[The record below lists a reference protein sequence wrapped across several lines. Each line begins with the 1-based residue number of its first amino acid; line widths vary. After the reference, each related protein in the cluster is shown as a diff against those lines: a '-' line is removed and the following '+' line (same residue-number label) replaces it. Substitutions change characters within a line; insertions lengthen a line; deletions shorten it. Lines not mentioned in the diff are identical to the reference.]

1 MDGVGF
7 WSRSLRC
14 SGARF
19 LARSVAAA
27 AGSSARRGIGVAGR
41 PLVRLKARM
50 AWSGSGLGRVRVA
63 EWARSL
69 QAGRRGAGV
78 RSAGLRAVAALG
90 ASSLGGVGLGARVQ
104 GRGRRV
110 LGAASVEAGAGRA
123 WLLGFGPV
131 AGGSRQ
137 GRGKRGERESQVRE
151 REPGGEEEMAAAK
164 GAGGSG
170 GRLEEEGK
178 RLGV

>member
-1 MDGVGF
+1 VLGCTVLGAVGRGCCRVL
-7 WSRSLRC
+7 SAARNRGRGAA
-14 SGARF
+14 SGPARGAM
-19 LARSVAAA
+19 AR
-27 AGSSARRGIGVAGR
+27 
-41 PLVRLKARM
+41 
-50 AWSGSGLGRVRVA
+50 SGSGLGRVRVA

-110 LGAASVEAGAGRA
+110 LGAASGEAGAGRA

-151 REPGGEEEMAAAK
+151 IEPGGEEEMAAAK

-170 GRLEEEGK
+170 GRLEEEGR